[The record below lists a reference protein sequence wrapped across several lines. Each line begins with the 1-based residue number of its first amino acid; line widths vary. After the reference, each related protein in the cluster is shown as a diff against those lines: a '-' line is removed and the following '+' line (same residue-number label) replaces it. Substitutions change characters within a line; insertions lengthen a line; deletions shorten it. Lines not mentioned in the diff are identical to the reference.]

1 MANNNKEL
9 KTMVDKTIQEI
20 NGRDLVSAREM
31 TDLLLDIRLL
41 LMTED
46 VVINT

>member
-46 VVINT
+46 TVINT

>member
-1 MANNNKEL
+1 MTNNNKEL

>member
-1 MANNNKEL
+1 MTNNNKEL

-46 VVINT
+46 TVINT